1 MEYKDYY
8 KLLGVE
14 RNASGDD
21 IKKAFR
27 KQALKY
33 HPDRNQGN
41 KQAEEKFKDLN
52 EAYEVLSDPQKRS
65 RYDQLGESYF
75 NYQRAGG
82 APGGFNWGDW
92 AAQGGAQGQRINV
105 EDMFGGMG
113 GFSDFFEAI
122 FGGAQPGRT
131 GRPRAA
137 QQRGGHAAPV
147 EQLVQITL
155 SEAYHGTERT
165 ILINERRLEVKIP
178 AGADTGTKVRMAG
191 VGQKGVDGRA
201 GDVYLVVEVIPDP
214 RFERKGHDLHT
225 EFEISLYDAVLGGE
239 ARVPTPEGQVVLTIP
254 AGTQPGQSFRLGG
267 RGMPHLRSP
276 QTRGDLYARA
286 KVQIPRNLSQEQRA
300 LFEKLAHTR

>member
-105 EDMFGGMG
+105 EDMLGGMG
-113 GFSDFFEAI
+113 GFSDFFQAI
-122 FGGAQPGRT
+122 FGGAQPGRA
-131 GRPRAA
+131 GRPAA
-137 QQRGGHAAPV
+137 
-147 EQLVQITL
+147 
-155 SEAYHGTERT
+155 
-165 ILINERRLEVKIP
+165 
-178 AGADTGTKVRMAG
+178 
-191 VGQKGVDGRA
+191 
-201 GDVYLVVEVIPDP
+201 
-214 RFERKGHDLHT
+214 
-225 EFEISLYDAVLGGE
+225 
-239 ARVPTPEGQVVLTIP
+239 
-254 AGTQPGQSFRLGG
+254 
-267 RGMPHLRSP
+267 
-276 QTRGDLYARA
+276 
-286 KVQIPRNLSQEQRA
+286 
-300 LFEKLAHTR
+300 